1 MMTDTSAR
9 PDDPPFAP
17 ADGPDDGPED
27 VSHWWVDLGG
37 MD

>member
-9 PDDPPFAP
+9 PDDPPLAS

-27 VSHWWVDLGG
+27 VSHWWIDLGG